1 MWEASKTVVNPN
13 GTITVTKLTGMA
25 ILGAAGATIINLFS
39 SDAWNNV
46 TFIAGEI
53 KDPKK
58 NIPRSLFLGTLIV
71 TIVFIFWPNVI

>member
-25 ILGAAGATIINLFS
+25 ILGRHATIINSLFS

-53 KDPKK
+53 KDPK
-58 NIPRSLFLGTLIV
+58 R
-71 TIVFIFWPNVI
+71 IFHVAYF